1 MAEKIRGITVE
12 IGGDTSGLDKS
23 LKDVNKE
30 IKSTQAELKDVEKLL
45 KLDPGNTELLAQKQ
59 QLLADRVAET
69 SQKLETLHKAEEE
82 LKAAGV
88 DENSSQF
95 KALQREIIST
105 ENYLKDA
112 EKAANSFS
120 AGLASAAAKA
130 DQVSQSASKVA
141 NATKGISTAAA
152 GLVTGLAAS
161 AIKSAQLSDDL
172 NTLAKQ
178 SGLTTEEIQ
187 KMNYAQD
194 LIDVS
199 TDTMIAS
206 IKKMTNTLKSSEKS
220 FENIGVATRDAN
232 GEFRDSTE
240 IWYDVLEALS
250 QVENETER
258 DTLAM
263 SIFGKSAS
271 ELAGVID
278 DGGEALRNL
287 GDQAARTGLIMSQD
301 TLDSLNAVNDK
312 IDTVK
317 ATATATIATTG
328 AKALEVLTPVFEMVI
343 SKIGEVLE
351 WIGSL
356 DADQLKLIV
365 TIAAVVAA
373 ISPIAGIISG
383 ISGAVSGFLNFMP
396 KVANV
401 AANIVKFAANNPI
414 LLIAAAVASITALII
429 ANWDKIKPVLDA
441 IWAKVKSIAEAIAE
455 KVTTVFNTVKNAVRT
470 AINAVISVINGLI
483 NGLNSMIWSLNQF
496 RINIPNWVPSI
507 GGRSFGIN
515 IPYIGNIPFM
525 ANGGVL
531 TDGAAIV
538 GEAGPELLTMNQ
550 GRAEVT
556 PLTSS
561 IGNSLSNI
569 ESLLGN
575 DRPIYITVQSVLDGR
590 VIGENSYRYS
600 KNLDMRYGV

>member
-112 EKAANSFS
+112 KDAANSFS

-161 AIKSAQLSDDL
+161 AYKSAQLADDL

-206 IKKMTNTLKSSEKS
+206 MKKMTSTLKSSEKAFS
-220 FENIGVATRDAN
+220 NIGVATRDASGN
-232 GEFRDSTE
+232 FRDTTD

-301 TLDSLNAVNDK
+301 TLDSLNVVNDK
-312 IDTVK
+312 IDTIK

-328 AKALEVLTPVFEMVI
+328 AKALEVLTPVFELVI
-343 SKIGEVLE
+343 TKIGEVLE

-356 DADQLKLIV
+356 DKDQLKLIV
-365 TIAAVVAA
+365 TIAGVVAA

-383 ISGAVSGFLNFMP
+383 ISGAVSGFLSFMP

-441 IWAKVKSIAEAIAE
+441 IWAKVKSIAEAIAD

-483 NGLNSMIWSLNQF
+483 NGLNNMIWSLNQF
-496 RINIPNWVPSI
+496 QINIPNWVPGV
-507 GGRSFGIN
+507 GGRTFGIN

-561 IGNSLSNI
+561 IGHSLSNI

-575 DRPIYITVQSVLDGR
+575 DRPIYITVQSVLDGK
-590 VIGENSYRYS
+590 VIGENSYQYS
-600 KNLDMRYGV
+600 KNLNMRYGV